1 MLVIAII
8 VATLYYTK
16 IIIYITLYYCRHE
29 GIVLGFFVISVKNT
43 APSIEWMG
51 PKVTLE
57 GRWG

>member
-51 PKVTLE
+51 PKVTL
-57 GRWG
+57 